1 MFSVGDPMAVMITYQ
16 GLRAVGYTFL
26 IVGFLSCVSCG
37 ENGDPDLVAHYS
49 FDGTTA
55 DLSGQNKDLLV
66 YGARPVADRF
76 GKARHAYGFDG
87 SSAYMIA
94 GIAGMPNLKGPHSVT
109 WWFQV
114 AATPVFKDS
123 LDAGNMIVLA
133 DTTQSIGVQMG
144 YRADGYKTHG
154 FDVWYWG
161 GATVLDSPHPSVS
174 EWHQGAYTSD
184 GKRQLLFIDG
194 LQVAEAAVKPQP
206 GTPTLLMLGNYPG
219 GDQFFSG
226 VLDELRIYRRTLLPS
241 EITAMYSRE
250 KAY

>member
-1 MFSVGDPMAVMITYQ
+1 MFSVGDSMAVMITYQ

-26 IVGFLSCVSCG
+26 IVGFLCCVSCG

-55 DLSGQNKDLLV
+55 DISGKNKDLLV